1 MLLSVSDLRVDYPG
15 LIAVDD
21 LSFEVEPGDGF
32 ALVGPNG
39 AGKTSTFRSI
49 AGLLEPT
56 RGTIKIAGVDIE
68 KDPRGY
74 RRLLGYM
81 PDDAPVIARL
91 TCAEFLDHFAR
102 AYEITGR
109 ANRVDEC
116 LELTGLT
123 DKAGAECRTLSRG
136 MRQRLVVART
146 LLHDPSVLVLDEP
159 ASGLDP
165 IARLQLRKV
174 LNDLRA
180 RGKAI
185 IVSSHIL
192 TEIAE
197 FCNKVGIL
205 ERGVMRVSGTVESL
219 AAELGSR
226 SFRVR
231 WRKSGASGDPIL
243 AVAPG
248 VQISETRP
256 DGANFDFHGTEE
268 SLDAVLGALVS
279 AGVRI
284 TEWRNASDDLEH
296 VFMKLGAK
304 EVR

>member
-1 MLLSVSDLRVDYPG
+1 MLLSVRDLRVDYPG

-21 LSFEVEPGDGF
+21 LTFDVEPGDGF
-32 ALVGPNG
+32 ALIGPNG

-56 RGTIKIAGVDIE
+56 RGQIQIAGVDME

-91 TCAEFLDHFAR
+91 TCAEFLDHFGR
-102 AYEITGR
+102 AYEI
-109 ANRVDEC
+109 ANRAARVEEC
-116 LELTGLT
+116 LVLTGLI
-123 DKAGAECRTLSRG
+123 DKASSECRTLSRG

-146 LLHDPSVLVLDEP
+146 LLHDPTVLVLDEP

-165 IARLQLRKV
+165 IARMELRKV

-180 RGKAI
+180 AGKAI
-185 IVSSHIL
+185 VVSSHIL

-205 ERGVMRVSGTVESL
+205 ERGVMRVSGPVETL

-231 WRKSGASGDPIL
+231 WRAAGESGDAIL
-243 AVAPG
+243 AAAPG
-248 VQISETRP
+248 VLVTEGRP
-256 DGANFDFHGTEE
+256 DGANFDFHGTET

-279 AGVRI
+279 SGVRV

-304 EVR
+304 EIR

>member
-56 RGTIKIAGVDIE
+56 RGTIEIAGVDIE
-68 KDPRGY
+68 KNPRGY

-102 AYEITGR
+102 AYEIADR
-109 ANRVDEC
+109 NNRVAEC

-136 MRQRLVVART
+136 MRQRLVLART

-165 IARLQLRKV
+165 IARLRLRQV

-192 TEIAE
+192 NEIAE

-205 ERGVMRVSGTVESL
+205 ERGVMRVCGTVESL
-219 AAELGSR
+219 AAELGAR

-231 WRKSGASGDPIL
+231 WRSTGASGDAIL
-243 AVAPG
+243 AAAPG
-248 VQISETRP
+248 VKITEARP

-268 SLDAVLGALVS
+268 SLDAVLGALIS
-279 AGVRI
+279 SGVRV

-304 EVR
+304 EIR

>member
-1 MLLSVSDLRVDYPG
+1 MLLRVSDLRVDYPS
-15 LIAVDD
+15 LIAVDN

-56 RGTIKIAGVDIE
+56 RGKIQIAGIDIE
-68 KDPRGY
+68 EDPRGY
-74 RRLLGYM
+74 RRRLGYM
-81 PDDAPVIARL
+81 PDDAPVIGRL
-91 TCAEFLDHFAR
+91 TCAEFLEHFAG
-102 AYEITGR
+102 AYEIANPR
-109 ANRVDEC
+109 ARVEEC

-136 MRQRLVVART
+136 MRQRLAVART

-165 IARLQLRKV
+165 LARRQLRQV

-180 RGKAI
+180 AGKAI
-185 IVSSHIL
+185 VVSSHIL

-205 ERGVMRVSGTVESL
+205 ERGVMRVAGPIETL

-226 SFRVR
+226 SYRVR
-231 WRKSGASGDPIL
+231 WRPNGESGERIL
-243 AVAPG
+243 AAAPG
-248 VQISETRP
+248 LHLTERRP
-256 DGANFDFHGTEE
+256 DGANFDFHGTETA
-268 SLDAVLGALVS
+268 LDAVLGALVS
-279 AGVRI
+279 AGVRV

-296 VFMKLGAK
+296 LFMKLGAT
-304 EVR
+304 EIR